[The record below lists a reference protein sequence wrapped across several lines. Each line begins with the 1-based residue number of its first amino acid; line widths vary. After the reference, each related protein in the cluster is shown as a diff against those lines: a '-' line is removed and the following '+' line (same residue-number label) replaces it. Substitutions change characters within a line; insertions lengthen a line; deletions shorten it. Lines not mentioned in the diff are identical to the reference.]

1 MHMNVDYSQV
11 QEGTISTEDTNGTNI
26 SEECIVIPVLVPLSE
41 VADWLAA
48 YDPTSSTSPSEAD
61 SRKIARV
68 VLDALKKYRESHP

>member
-11 QEGTISTEDTNGTNI
+11 QEGNISTEDTNGSSI

-41 VADWLAA
+41 VGDWLAA
-48 YDPTSSTSPSEAD
+48 YDPTSSTSPSAAD

-68 VLDALKKYRESHP
+68 VLDALKKYTEA